1 MWFLLILCLGLPLS
15 LAINLICLHRLFCNI
30 YIVVVMVVI
39 LNNSSF
45 ELVRCM
51 LSFRDAGK
59 SKNPYAWLL
68 LTVDLMKIIRESTI
82 PYQYFHLFSVAVGR
96 VRPNI
101 KLINTCGSI
110 LIASRQLL
118 NTIS

>member
-1 MWFLLILCLGLPLS
+1 M
-15 LAINLICLHRLFCNI
+15 
-30 YIVVVMVVI
+30 VVMVVI

-45 ELVRCM
+45 KLVRCM

-68 LTVDLMKIIRESTI
+68 LTVDLMKIIRERTI
-82 PYQYFHLFSVAVGR
+82 PYQYLHLFNVAVGR

-101 KLINTCGSI
+101 KLINRCGSR
-110 LIASRQLL
+110 LIASRQ
-118 NTIS
+118 TIS

>member
-1 MWFLLILCLGLPLS
+1 
-15 LAINLICLHRLFCNI
+15 
-30 YIVVVMVVI
+30 MVVI

-45 ELVRCM
+45 QLVRCM

-59 SKNPYAWLL
+59 
-68 LTVDLMKIIRESTI
+68 TVDLMKIIRESTI

-101 KLINTCGSI
+101 KLINTCSSG

-118 NTIS
+118 NTVS

>member
-1 MWFLLILCLGLPLS
+1 
-15 LAINLICLHRLFCNI
+15 
-30 YIVVVMVVI
+30 MVVI

-45 ELVRCM
+45 QLVRCM
-51 LSFRDAGK
+51 LNFRDAGK

-82 PYQYFHLFSVAVGR
+82 PYQYFHLISVAVRR

-101 KLINTCGSI
+101 KLINTCGSR

-118 NTIS
+118 NAIS